1 MSVTVDVRDLVGEP
15 GTSRT
20 IEVAEPVSGLRTE
33 LAHVPDDQPVAAHLL
48 AESLVEG
55 VLVSGTLSGV
65 QVVRCA
71 RCLASSSQPFSIEVQ
86 EPFAPGVSDPDEE
99 YPIVDGFLDLEPM
112 IRDAVVLAMPLAPLC
127 RPDCLGLCSRCGED
141 RNLDECT
148 CPPEVDSRWAALSA
162 IRIDMDD

>member
-1 MSVTVDVRDLVGEP
+1 MSVAVDVRDLIGLP

-20 IEVAEPVSGLRTE
+20 VDVAEPVSGLRTE
-33 LAHVPDDQPVAAHLL
+33 LAHVPDDRPVGAHLL

-55 VLVSGTLSGV
+55 VLVGGTLSGV

-71 RCLASSSQPFSIEVQ
+71 RCLASSDQPFSIEVQ
-86 EPFAPGVSDPDEE
+86 ELFAPGASATDDE
-99 YPIVDGFLDLEPM
+99 YPIVEGFLDLEPM

-162 IRIDMDD
+162 IRIDIDD